1 MPEAPKLGEDA
12 GSGVVEEEAE
22 AEAAEAAE
30 AAAAVGKALTLF
42 LLKAEATTAAASPR
56 MSLRGEVGLLLSC
69 W

>member
-12 GSGVVEEEAE
+12 GRGVVEEEAE
-22 AEAAEAAE
+22 AEAAEAAG
-30 AAAAVGKALTLF
+30 AAAVGKALTLF
-42 LLKAEATTAAASPR
+42 LLRAEATTAAASPR